1 MDIGQVKKH
10 KIKSILPL
18 SDTIIMETEIRGS
31 AYVRD

>member
-1 MDIGQVKKH
+1 MTYKKFIH
-10 KIKSILPL
+10 SYKSILPL